1 MRKLILPLLFSIIP
15 SIVFSQTAGSISGKI
30 TDKQTNEALPGA
42 TVTIKGTQTS
52 TVTNNEGV
60 FYIPKS
66 KYWQDHS
73 CDLLCRI

>member
-42 TVTIKGTQTS
+42 TVTIKGTQIS
-52 TVTNNEGV
+52 AVTNNEGYFIFQKV
-60 FYIPKS
+60 NVGK
-66 KYWQDHS
+66 DHT